1 MMEKRVC
8 VIGAGPSGITA
19 IKNIHEKGLAV
30 VAYDYNHDV
39 GGNWIFSEK
48 ESHSS
53 VFETTHIIS
62 SKTLSQYEDFPFSA
76 EVADYPS
83 HKELRNYFQAYA
95 KKFNLYPLIRFN
107 TLVKSSVLNA
117 ENIWEVTTQCEGKES
132 TEKFT
137 DLVVCNGH
145 HWQPKYPNYPGKFTG
160 EFLHSHQ
167 YKKSAPFK
175 DKKVLVIG
183 GGNSACDVAVETS
196 RISQKTSI
204 SWRRGYRIL
213 PKFIMGKP
221 ADIFA
226 SSMTFLPI
234 GLRNFLAGIMVKM
247 ATGPNSWYG
256 LPKVNHKFGAT
267 HPTVNSELLYMIRHG
282 KVKPKPDIEKFDNA
296 TVYFKDGSK
305 EDFDAVIACTGFV
318 LAHPFFDKSFLNY
331 SSGPVPL
338 YLKMFHPKMNN
349 LFFIGMFQPLG
360 CIWPGAEQQSKLA
373 ACAING
379 EWKRPQNIAQ
389 LCEREVTNPHMKQLA
404 TSRHTITVDF
414 HKFLRQIK
422 AELRKAKPFK
432 EVA

>member
-1 MMEKRVC
+1 MEKSVC

-19 IKNIHEKGLAV
+19 LKNIHEAGIKV
-30 VAYDYNHDV
+30 VAYDFNHDV
-39 GGNWIFSEK
+39 GGNWIYSEK

-62 SKTLSQYEDFPFSA
+62 SKTLSQYEDFPFPP

-83 HKELRNYFQAYA
+83 HKELREYFQAYA
-95 KKFNLYPLIRFN
+95 KHFDLYPLISFN
-107 TLVKSSVLNA
+107 TLVKSCSLL
-117 ENIWEVTTQCEGKES
+117 ENKLWEVTTVCEGKET
-132 TEKFT
+132 TERFT

-145 HWQPKYPNYPGKFTG
+145 HWQPKYPTYPGEFTG

-167 YKKSAPFK
+167 FKKAAPFK
-175 DKKVLVIG
+175 DKRVLVIG

-196 RISQKTSI
+196 RVSKKTTI

-221 ADIFA
+221 SDVFA

-234 GLRNFLAGIMVKM
+234 RWRNFFAGIMVKM

-267 HPTVNSELLYMIRHG
+267 HPTVNSELLYKIRHG
-282 KVKPKPDIEKFDNA
+282 KVKPKSDIARFEGT
-296 TVYFKDGSK
+296 TVHFTDGSQ
-305 EDFDAVIACTGFV
+305 EEFDTVIACTGFV
-318 LAHPFFDKSFLNY
+318 LAHPFFKKELVDY

-338 YLKMFHPKMNN
+338 YLKMFHPSMDN
-349 LFFIGMFQPLG
+349 LFFVGMFQPLG
-360 CIWPGAEQQSKLA
+360 CIWPGAEQQSKLLA
-373 ACAING
+373 KALQG
-379 EWKRPQNIAQ
+379 LWQRPKNIAQ
-389 LCEREVTNPHMKQLA
+389 LCEREVRHPHMKQLD

-414 HKFLRQIK
+414 HKFLREIK
-422 AELRKAKPFK
+422 AELRNIKPSQK
-432 EVA
+432 VA